1 MNGEIIRRDFTPV
14 SGGKVLKEE
23 YVQAIIAI
31 LRQYQGEL
39 GDGQGLHN
47 AAETILSAGL
57 YWVRAFS
64 GKPEEATI
72 VAMID
77 ELGRPGGRPE
87 KIISVM
93 TLAFV
98 LGTTRMPTDVATG
111 LFDELLY
118 RLFSDESNDQLTAIK
133 TIAAA
138 LYTTATDNSP
148 F

>member
-1 MNGEIIRRDFTPV
+1 M
-14 SGGKVLKEE
+14 KEE
-23 YVQAIIAI
+23 YVRAITAI
-31 LRQYQGEL
+31 LRQYEGEV
-39 GDGQGLHN
+39 GAEQGLQN
-47 AAETILSAGL
+47 AAGTILSSGL

-77 ELGRPGGRPE
+77 ELGRPGDRLG
-87 KIISVM
+87 KIISIM

-98 LGTTRMPTDVATG
+98 LGTTRMPADVATG

-118 RLFSDESNDQLTAIK
+118 RLFSAESNDQLTAIK

>member
-1 MNGEIIRRDFTPV
+1 M
-14 SGGKVLKEE
+14 KEE
-23 YVQAIIAI
+23 YVRAITAI
-31 LRQYQGEL
+31 LRQHEGKL
-39 GDGQGLHN
+39 GNDQDLQN
-47 AAETILSAGL
+47 AAEKILSSGL

-77 ELGRPGGRPE
+77 ELGRPGGRLE
-87 KIISVM
+87 KVISVM
-93 TLAFV
+93 ALAFV

-111 LFDELLY
+111 LFDELLF

-133 TIAAA
+133 AIAAA

>member
-1 MNGEIIRRDFTPV
+1 M
-14 SGGKVLKEE
+14 KEE
-23 YVQAIIAI
+23 YVRAITAI
-31 LRQYQGEL
+31 LRQYEGEL
-39 GDGQGLHN
+39 GNDQDLQN
-47 AAETILSAGL
+47 AAEKILSSGL

-77 ELGRPGGRPE
+77 ELGRSEGRLE

-93 TLAFV
+93 ALAFV

-111 LFDELLY
+111 LFDELLF

-133 TIAAA
+133 AIAAA